1 MLQSGLTRQV
11 LESKI
16 TVQEAE
22 KQVYE
27 FLKQHIPAGIAPLAG
42 NTVHEDKK
50 FLCKEMPS
58 IVDHLHYRIVGK

>member
-1 MLQSGLTRQV
+1 LD
-11 LESKI
+11 SKI
-16 TVQEAE
+16 SIQQAE
-22 KQVYE
+22 LLVVE

-58 IVDHLHYRIVGK
+58 VVEHLHYRIVG